1 MDDNH
6 LLGYT
11 SQKLT
16 QHKHSLV
23 GAFLLLIRHYFS
35 SSFSFAKNDIYGS
48 NLVWFWNLKIE
59 TNNKN

>member
-6 LLGYT
+6 LLGYN

-23 GAFLLLIRHYFS
+23 GAFYLLIRHYFS
-35 SSFSFAKNDIYGS
+35 SAFSFAKNDILWVKFGMV
-48 NLVWFWNLKIE
+48 LE
-59 TNNKN
+59 P